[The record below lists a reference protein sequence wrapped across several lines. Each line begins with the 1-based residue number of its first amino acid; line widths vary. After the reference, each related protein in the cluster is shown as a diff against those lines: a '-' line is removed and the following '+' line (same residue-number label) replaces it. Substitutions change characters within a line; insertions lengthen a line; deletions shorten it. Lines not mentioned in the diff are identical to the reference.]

1 MVQNIK
7 EYIIKLLTVDTTILS
22 VNSSIEYLEDNYLIS
37 N

>member
-7 EYIIKLLTVDTTILS
+7 EYIIKLLTVDTIILS